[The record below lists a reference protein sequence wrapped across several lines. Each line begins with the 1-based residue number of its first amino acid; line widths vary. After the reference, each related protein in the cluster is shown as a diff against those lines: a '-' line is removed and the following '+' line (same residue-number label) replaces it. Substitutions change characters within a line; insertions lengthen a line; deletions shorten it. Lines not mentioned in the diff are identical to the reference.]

1 MGIALDEPRDRDL
14 TFHDRGITYVIGK
27 DLFDKARPIRVDFET
42 SARGSGLKIWSELK
56 DAGGCGPTCGG

>member
-27 DLFDKARPIRVDFET
+27 DLFEKARPIRVDFET
-42 SARGSGLKIWSELK
+42 SARGSGLKILSKLK
-56 DAGGCGPTCGG
+56 ETGSCGPTCGC